1 MHHLGKIC
9 RDHWKDHFKIN
20 EMDKFESHCNLS
32 TTNEGI
38 APQTGE
44 MLPTFVLLGVNK
56 RY

>member
-9 RDHWKDHFKIN
+9 RDHWKDRLKIN